1 MKKDDNFTP
10 MSSKIYMKDGSIGYI
25 EDVINNNAGDSLRKI
40 KEVLNASMG
49 NYEGQYSGAATIT
62 PDEGYIF
69 NGIRVVSEAV
79 LTCNG
84 NISGITAITF
94 PAGSVFEG
102 RFTSI
107 VIASGGIIA
116 YQGVKKDGE

>member
-1 MKKDDNFTP
+1 MKDDNYSP
-10 MSSKIYMKDGSIGYI
+10 QSSKIYLKDGSVGHL
-25 EDVINNNAGDSLRKI
+25 EDLTSSMIDSLRKI

-49 NYEGQYSGAATIT
+49 NYEGQYSGVATIT
-62 PDEGYIF
+62 PAEGYIF
-69 NGIRVVSEAV
+69 NGIRVVSDAV

-84 NISGITAITF
+84 NISGITAISF
-94 PAGSVFEG
+94 PAGFVFEG

-107 VIASGGIIA
+107 EITSGGIIA

>member
-1 MKKDDNFTP
+1 MKDDNYSP
-10 MSSKIYMKDGSIGYI
+10 QSSKIYKRDGSIGYL
-25 EDVINNNAGDSLRKI
+25 EDLNESMIDSLRKI

-62 PDEGYIF
+62 PSEGYIF
-69 NGIRVVSEAV
+69 NGVRVVSDAV

-84 NISGITAITF
+84 NISGITAIAF

-116 YQGVKKDGE
+116 YQGVKKDSE